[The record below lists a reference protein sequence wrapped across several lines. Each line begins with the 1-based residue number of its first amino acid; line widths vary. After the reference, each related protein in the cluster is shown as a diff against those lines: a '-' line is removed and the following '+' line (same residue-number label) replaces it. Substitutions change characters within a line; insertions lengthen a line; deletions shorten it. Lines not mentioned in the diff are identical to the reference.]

1 MEIWLRTST
10 VDAPTNVEDYDR
22 IFGDEQEQP
31 RLNIDGQRLLY
42 DGNVIGAYIRVKDG
56 ETQNLG
62 IEHLGTVEWIL
73 VECET
78 WSMIPLENLIAHRRG
93 SHTKIAAV
101 ISQPIEAQG
110 AGLALRIP
118 TC

>member
-10 VDAPTNVEDYDR
+10 ADAPTNVEDYDR

-78 WSMIPLENLIAHRRG
+78 WSMIPLENLIYFFLLTRLIPRR
-93 SHTKIAAV
+93 SI
-101 ISQPIEAQG
+101 
-110 AGLALRIP
+110 IP
-118 TC
+118 KFFCRFS